1 MKSWLDS
8 LIIALVAAL
17 APVGPLMAA
26 VGALVAIDF
35 CTGVWRAY
43 KVKSPVTSAGF
54 RRTVTKSVV
63 YLVAVLAAFLV
74 EHFLMADFIPVSK
87 IVAGFIGVVEL
98 KSILENSNAIL
109 GYDVFKKLI
118 KKLGSINDNWTPKQ

>member
-1 MKSWLDS
+1 MRTFIDN
-8 LIIALVAAL
+8 LIIALIAAL

-35 CTGVWRAY
+35 CTGIWRAY

-54 RRTVTKSVV
+54 RRTVTKSVI
-63 YLVAVLAAFLV
+63 YLTAVLAAFLV
-74 EHFLMADFIPVSK
+74 EHHIMDGFIPVSK
-87 IVAGFIGVVEL
+87 IVGGFIGVVEL

-109 GYDVFKKLI
+109 GYDVFKRLI